1 MRSLLFTPGDSERKL
16 AKGLSSDA
24 DVILIDLE
32 DAVAIDQKETA
43 RAGVVDFLNRKE
55 AREARMPLYV
65 RINDLETEWAL
76 DDLATV
82 VPARPAGIMLPKAR
96 SGADVD
102 TLCKRIDSL
111 EAEVG
116 LPPGE
121 IGVLVIAP
129 EIADALLNIASFK
142 GLAPRVTGITWGS
155 EDLAT
160 SLGARSSRDD
170 DGNYRLPMQLARSM
184 CLCAGATAGIHAID
198 TVYPDFRDLD
208 GLKIDC
214 ERAAADGFSGKM
226 AIHPDQ
232 VSVINASFTPSEED
246 IAHSKKIIAGFE
258 AEPGAGVINLDGAMV
273 DRPHLTLAH
282 KVLQRAGLTIDQS

>member
-16 AKGLSSDA
+16 AKGLTSDA

-32 DAVAIDQKETA
+32 DAVAGDKKPAA
-43 RAGVVDFLNRKE
+43 REMVADFLGTTE
-55 AREARMPLYV
+55 AQNATMPLYV

-76 DDLATV
+76 DDLAAIM
-82 VPARPAGIMLPKAR
+82 PKAPAGIMLPKAR
-96 SGADVD
+96 SRADVD
-102 TLCKRIDSL
+102 TLCQHIDAL
-111 EAEVG
+111 EEKAG

-121 IGVLVIAP
+121 ISVLVIAP
-129 EIADALLNIASFK
+129 EIADALLNIASFQ
-142 GLAPRVTGITWGS
+142 GFDQRVKGITWGS

-170 DGNYRLPMQLARSM
+170 AGNYRPPMELARTM

-208 GLKIDC
+208 GLRNDC

-226 AIHPDQ
+226 AIHPGQ
-232 VSVINASFTPSEED
+232 IAVINAAFTPSEDD

-282 KVLQRAGLTIDQS
+282 KVLQRAGMAVDQS